1 MKTVQHH
8 CPTLRADLAAEEDLE
23 GSFAF
28 FRGIPYASVSQR
40 WTQSHIQN
48 ILPSTFDATKYGLG
62 CPQPPHKSMI
72 TVRSASPVVEADEFA
87 CLNLKH
93 YCSTRSFTKSRA
105 RDSEISTSCYGL
117 CSWVCSVSFLSII
130 SYTLFNVHKAELSRM
145 GPIPMLDITLS
156 YFRLLPK
163 NTAIPLSWSK
173 CSTV

>member
-8 CPTLRADLAAEEDLE
+8 CPTLGADLAAEEDAE

-48 ILPSTFDATKYGLG
+48 TLPSTFDATKYGPR

-72 TVRSASPVVEADEFA
+72 TVRSPSPVVEADEFA
-87 CLNLKH
+87 CLNLNITVPVEALPKAGQE
-93 YCSTRSFTKSRA
+93 TAKSLLPVMA
-105 RDSEISTSCYGL
+105 FVHGYA
-117 CSWVCSVSFLSII
+117 VSLFYLILL
-130 SYTLFNVHKAELSRM
+130 YALFNVHKAELSSM
-145 GPIPMLDITLS
+145 DPIPMLDITLS

-163 NTAIPLSWSK
+163 NTAIPSSWSK
-173 CSTV
+173 YSTV